1 MEILVLGIGNNIK
14 KDDAIGLKIVE
25 KIKPKIRTKKAE
37 IDFKTSISGRIL
49 LIDEIE
55 DYDKVFLI
63 DSIKTDN
70 GEIGDWYSL
79 NPEDIEKESGFFASH
94 NINLGMMKEIGETMG
109 QNMPQIKII
118 AIEVEN
124 PFEFGENLTK
134 KVKNQLKPLTEEIAE
149 HIQKNI

>member
-25 KIKPKIRTKKAE
+25 KIKPKIRTKTAE

-55 DYDKVFLI
+55 GYDKVFLI